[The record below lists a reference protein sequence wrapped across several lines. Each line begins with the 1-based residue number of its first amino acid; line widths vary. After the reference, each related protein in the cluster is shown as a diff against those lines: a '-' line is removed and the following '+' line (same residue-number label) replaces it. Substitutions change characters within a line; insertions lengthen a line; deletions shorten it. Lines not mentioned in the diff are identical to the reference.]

1 MPQCSAMRLVETAAV
16 PYSLKSSRA
25 ASTIRVCVSRVPI
38 ARWNRIAQELQ
49 MSTPIERAFPVERLR
64 TEFPALQRAGSG
76 IFFDNAAGAQVPR
89 AVFDAINEHLLERMV
104 QRGGRYPQSIA
115 VDEAIARARVS
126 VGALVN
132 ARDPHEIAFG
142 MNATSFIRLISL
154 AIGQTLGE
162 RNEIIVTD
170 LDHEAN
176 VATWLALAPLGAA
189 FRWWR
194 IREDGNLH
202 LADLAQLVSPR
213 TRLLACPV
221 ASNALGTIID
231 VRGAADL
238 VHAAGGEIFLDSVH
252 FAPHGCVDVQAFD
265 CDYLVCSG
273 YKIFGPHMGFLWG
286 RYELLARLP
295 TFREDFIPDVP
306 PGKIEAG
313 TVSYENV
320 AGMAAAVGYLA
331 QLGRS
336 LAAGRADSG
345 EDAGAVPLRADIAR
359 AMQAILAYERG
370 LSLEML
376 RLLLDCNARVYGIAD
391 STRIASRVPTLSFNI
406 GGIAPAAVTEAM
418 ARADIGIR
426 DGHLYCPRLMQ
437 RLALPQDSGTVRVSL
452 VHYNTIAEIHRFGN
466 VLFDLTRQRR

>member
-1 MPQCSAMRLVETAAV
+1 
-16 PYSLKSSRA
+16 
-25 ASTIRVCVSRVPI
+25 
-38 ARWNRIAQELQ
+38 
-49 MSTPIERAFPVERLR
+49 MSTPPEQAFPVERLR
-64 TEFPALQRAGSG
+64 TEFPALRRAGNG
-76 IFFDNAAGAQVPR
+76 VFFDNAAGAQVPQ
-89 AVFDAINEHLLERMV
+89 AVFDAVNEHLLERMV

-115 VDEAIARARVS
+115 VDETLARARAS
-126 VGALVN
+126 VAALVN
-132 ARDPHEIAFG
+132 ARDPNEIAFG
-142 MNATSFIRLISL
+142 MNATSFIRLVSL

-176 VATWLALAPLGAA
+176 VATWLALAPRGAR

-194 IREDGNLH
+194 MRDDGNLY
-202 LADLAQLVSPR
+202 LEDLAQLMSPK
-213 TRLLACPV
+213 TRLLACTV
-221 ASNALGTIID
+221 ASNALGTIVD

-286 RYELLARLP
+286 RYQLLERLP
-295 TFREDFIPDVP
+295 TFREDFIPDAP

-313 TVSYENV
+313 TVCYENV
-320 AGMAAAVGYLA
+320 AGMDAAVRYLA

-336 LAAGRADSG
+336 LAP
-345 EDAGAVPLRADIAR
+345 GAASLRTDIAR
-359 AMQAILAYERG
+359 AMQAILVYERS

-376 RLLLDCNARVYGIAD
+376 KLLHECNARVHGIAD
-391 STRIASRVPTLSFNI
+391 PARIASRLPTLAFNLP
-406 GGIAPAAVTEAM
+406 GVAPAAVTDAM
-418 ARADIGIR
+418 VRAGIGIR

-437 RLALPQDSGTVRVSL
+437 RLGLPQESGTVRVSL
-452 VHYNTIAEIHRFGN
+452 VHYNTVAEIHRFGN
-466 VLFDLTRQRR
+466 VLFDLTRHTG